1 MLYGRDAELAQVD
14 GLLAGARNG
23 RSGVLVIRGEAG
35 IGKSALLEHAA
46 AQYGRIPGAR
56 VLRAVGIESELELP
70 FAVLHLLLRPAIE
83 LIPALPPPQAL
94 AISSAFGLTRAGDH
108 DPFLIGLAVLTLL
121 SDLAEDG
128 PVLCLVD
135 DAQWVDEASARALTF
150 AARRLDAEPVVA
162 LFAARDDP
170 HDFHAAGL
178 PELRLDGLDRSAA
191 SALLPDTPL
200 AAAVRDRILD
210 EAAGNPLALLELPTA
225 VTAEPHFDQP
235 GPLALRVGAG
245 TPPGRVQATYER
257 KIQQLPEAVRA
268 LLLVAAAEDRGDLA
282 VILRAARAFGA
293 YLSDLDPAERA
304 GLITLDAGVLLF
316 RHPLVRAAAY
326 RCGTAVQRLAAHRA
340 LASTL
345 DRSDAADRR
354 AWHLAT
360 ATTEPDETVAAELAH
375 CAERARHRAGYAAV
389 AAAYERAA
397 ELTPDPASRAARLAA
412 AAHAAAEA
420 GRLGRAEA
428 LGAAAGAAIEDPVTR
443 AGLAR
448 LRAWAEFEHGS
459 ARVAGRI
466 YLEGAALAGDQTPEV
481 AVPMLVDAALASW
494 RYVRDPQL
502 LTRAVEELPVD
513 LPPESPLAPLV
524 LVLRGLDRLRADD
537 VATAVPLLRRAVAD
551 LHRTDPDV
559 PQALMAGLICVSTA
573 DYATLEELATLVVDR
588 CRRDGMIG
596 RLAVALRLLA
606 VARFAGRARYDDGAA
621 MLDEALRLA
630 SDTGEHRTLNQ
641 IECGQAVV
649 AAVTGDEDR
658 CRRLG
663 ERGIAIATAH
673 DDTVAAAIAGW
684 ALGLLELGFGRYDDA
699 LIRLETVNPRG
710 HSFPVQVAADL
721 IEAAARAGQPAR
733 AGDAPAQ
740 LAEWAVAT
748 GEPWIRAAS
757 LRSRALL
764 SSDAEAERHYAAA
777 AELAAESAQPF
788 EQGRSE
794 LLYGEWLRRERRR
807 GDARIRLHSAVEL
820 FDRAGAVPWAARARV
835 ELRAT
840 GETLG
845 PDRPA
850 DRQLARLTAQE
861 RQVVLRAA
869 AGASNREIAA
879 ELFLS
884 HRTVGYHLYKAF
896 PKLGIA
902 SRTELG
908 KITADWPTD

>member
-1 MLYGRDAELAQVD
+1 VLYGRDAELARVD
-14 GLLAGARNG
+14 GLLAGARDG

-35 IGKSALLEHAA
+35 IGKTALLEHAA
-46 AQYGRIPGAR
+46 ARYGRIAGAR

-70 FAVLHLLLRPAIE
+70 FAVLHLLLRPATE
-83 LIPALPPPQAL
+83 LIPTLPPPQAM
-94 AISSAFGLTRAGDH
+94 AIRSAFGLTRAGEQ
-108 DPFLIGLAVLTLL
+108 DPFLIGVAVLTLL
-121 SDLAEDG
+121 SELAEDG

-135 DAQWVDEASARALTF
+135 DAQWVDDASSRALTF
-150 AARRLDAEPVVA
+150 AARRLDAEPVVV

-170 HDFHAAGL
+170 HDFDAAGL
-178 PELRLDGLDRSAA
+178 PELRLGGLDKTAA
-191 SALLPDTPL
+191 SALLPGTPL
-200 AAAVRDRILD
+200 VATVRDRILD
-210 EAAGNPLALLELPTA
+210 EAAGNPLALLELPA
-225 VTAEPHFDQP
+225 VITAEPHYDQP
-235 GPLALRVGAG
+235 GPLALRVGVG
-245 TPPGRVQATYER
+245 TPPGRVQAAYER
-257 KIQQLPEAVRA
+257 RIQRLPEAVRA

-293 YLSDLDPAERA
+293 YLPDLEPAELA
-304 GLITLDAGVLLF
+304 GLITLDAGVLSF
-316 RHPLVRAAAY
+316 RHPLGRAAAY

-340 LASTL
+340 LAEVL
-345 DRSDAADRR
+345 DPGDAADRR

-360 ATTEPDETVAAELAH
+360 ATTEPDESVAAELAD

-397 ELTPDPASRAARLAA
+397 ELTPDPAIRAARLAA

-420 GRLGRAEA
+420 GRLDRAEA
-428 LGAAAGAAIEDPVTR
+428 LGAAAGAAIDDPVIL

-466 YLEGAALAGDQTPEV
+466 YLEGAALAGDQTPAV

-494 RYVRDPQL
+494 RYVRDPQP
-502 LTRAVEELPVD
+502 LTRAVEQLPADV
-513 LPPESPLAPLV
+513 PPGSPLAALV
-524 LVLRGLDRLRADD
+524 LALRGLDRLRADD
-537 VATAVPLLRRAVAD
+537 VTTAVPLLRRAVTDLRRAD
-551 LHRTDPDV
+551 PNV
-559 PQALMAGLICVSTA
+559 PQALIAGLICVSTA
-573 DYATLEELATLVVDR
+573 DYTTLEELAQLIVAR
-588 CRRDGMIG
+588 CRMDGMIG

-606 VARFAGRARYDDGAA
+606 VARFAGRARYDEGAA
-621 MLDEALRLA
+621 LLDEAFRLA
-630 SDTGEHRTLNQ
+630 ADTGQQRTLNHIQ
-641 IECGQAVV
+641 CGQAVV
-649 AAVTGDEDR
+649 AAITGDDDR

-663 ERGIAIATAH
+663 ERNIAIATAH

-684 ALGLLELGFGRYDDA
+684 AIGLLDLGLGRYDDA
-699 LIRLETVNPRG
+699 LARLAAINPRG
-710 HSFPVQVAADL
+710 HSFPVHVAADL
-721 IEAAARAGQPAR
+721 IEAAARAGRPDR
-733 AGDAPAQ
+733 AGDA
-740 LAEWAVAT
+740 LTHLREWADAT
-748 GEPWIRAAS
+748 GEPWVRAAA
-757 LRSRALL
+757 LRSQALL
-764 SSDAEAERHYAAA
+764 SPEPEADRLYASAT
-777 AELAAESAQPF
+777 ELAAESAQPF

-794 LLYGEWLRRERRR
+794 LLYGEWLRRARRR
-807 GDARIRLHSAVEL
+807 TDARAHLHSAVEL
-820 FDRAGAVPWAARARV
+820 FDRAGARPWAARAGV

-845 PDRPA
+845 PAAPA
-850 DRQLARLTAQE
+850 ARQLGRLTPQE

-902 SRTELG
+902 SRTELV